1 LFKNQGLIP
10 FICGNAAVSP
20 RMSLIA
26 AFRHSMDA
34 EKNPFWNSTFQNGR
48 VINGNFN
55 ADTGETATK
64 TVGVQGVRF
73 PE

>member
-20 RMSLIA
+20 RMSPIA

-34 EKNPFWNSTFQNGR
+34 GKNPFWNSTFQNGR
-48 VINGNFN
+48 VSTEILTPIPG
-55 ADTGETATK
+55 K
-64 TVGVQGVRF
+64 PRQKQGVRF